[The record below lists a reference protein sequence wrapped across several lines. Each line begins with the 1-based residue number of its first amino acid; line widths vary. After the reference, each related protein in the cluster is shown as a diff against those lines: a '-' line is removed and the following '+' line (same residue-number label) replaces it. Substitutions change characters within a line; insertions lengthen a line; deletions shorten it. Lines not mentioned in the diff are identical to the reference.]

1 MTSIKAGNFSNIR
14 KSKYVS
20 VLYWTLF
27 YTYTFLIA
35 TNWFIYET
43 PFVTDSFSSALL
55 YSHIALLGSIIVG
68 FFFLHKRNLD
78 IPKRVLNV
86 VVVIMILFGSIF
98 YSVRTHLA
106 YILILAILLGQLA
119 DCSLLTYIYEMNNS
133 ERLFGIVG
141 CHLLVAMIA
150 AVNCFFTRE
159 TATYYWVLFA
169 LALAAAV
176 CCFFEK
182 KSDEPLAIV
191 NEPFH
196 KKLYVPLVLA
206 SFGAFFSVCSS
217 MCIIAKTTTT
227 LPDAR
232 YFYYGGA
239 VLGAIAYYLFY
250 RFADK
255 PATLTLSA
263 GFASSTICIAL
274 YLAAKNNAFY
284 FVAAVFGGAAFNFCM
299 MNLYYILCTII
310 KKFGSSNML
319 KIAPISMNFV
329 GILTAIAYW
338 CVCRYLS
345 SYALYVILIV
355 CLAGNVVILTT
366 SVLWEKGLSL
376 TAKQEEYV
384 RLDPTVTKEYAYE
397 VVGLTE
403 REKEVAEYLM
413 AGLSLKEISAK
424 LYVSE
429 NTVKTHRSNV
439 YRKMEVSSREELVKK
454 LSQMA

>member
-1 MTSIKAGNFSNIR
+1 MGSIKAGNIGNIR
-14 KSKYVS
+14 RSKYVS
-20 VLYWTLF
+20 VLYWMLF

-35 TNWFIYET
+35 TNWFIYEA
-43 PFVTDSFSSALL
+43 PFVSESFSLALL

-68 FFFLHKRNLD
+68 FFFLRKKNLD
-78 IPKRVLNV
+78 IPKRILNV
-86 VVVIMILFGSIF
+86 LVVLLILFGAIF
-98 YSVRTHLA
+98 VQVRTHLA

-141 CHLLVAMIA
+141 CHLLVAVIA
-150 AVNCFFTRE
+150 VVNCFFTRE
-159 TATYYWVLFA
+159 STTFYWIMFA
-169 LALAAAV
+169 LALAASV
-176 CCFFEK
+176 CCFFET
-182 KSDEPLAIV
+182 KSDEPVAIV
-191 NEPFH
+191 SEPFH
-196 KKLYVPLVLA
+196 KKLYVPLILA
-206 SFGAFFSVCSS
+206 SFGAFFSVCST
-217 MCIIAKTTTT
+217 MCIIAEVSAA

-239 VLGAIAYYLFY
+239 VLGAVVYYLLY

-274 YLAAKNNAFY
+274 YLAAKNTAFY
-284 FVAAVFGGAAFNFCM
+284 YVSAVFGGAAFNFCM

-310 KKFGSSNML
+310 KKYSNSNML
-319 KIAPISMNFV
+319 KVAPITMNFV

-345 SYALYVILIV
+345 AYALYIILVV
-355 CLAGNVVILTT
+355 CLAGNLVILATT
-366 SVLWEKGLSL
+366 VLWEKGLSL
-376 TAKQEEYV
+376 TSRQEEYV
-384 RLDPTVTKEYAYE
+384 RLDTTVTKAHVYE
-397 VVGLTE
+397 IVGLTE
-403 REKEVAEYLM
+403 KEKEVAECLLE
-413 AGLSLKEISAK
+413 GLSLKEIAAK

-439 YRKMEVSSREELVKK
+439 YRKMEVSSREELAKK
-454 LSQMA
+454 LSQMS